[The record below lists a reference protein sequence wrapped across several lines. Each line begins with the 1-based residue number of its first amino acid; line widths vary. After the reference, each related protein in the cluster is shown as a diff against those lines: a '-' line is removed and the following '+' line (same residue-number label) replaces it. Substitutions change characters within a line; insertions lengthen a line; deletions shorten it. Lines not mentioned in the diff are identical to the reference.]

1 MCCQLHIAALIA
13 EYLKLKGTLTWG
25 ADTFAEISKNIP
37 RDETGLKI
45 DEGKS
50 QFQLKCKAKSPGTV
64 NTNRSFVLTCIEICA
79 FYCGKRGQYQN
90 LHKILRFVF
99 IIPC

>member
-13 EYLKLKGTLTWG
+13 EYLKLRGNNAWG
-25 ADTFAEISKNIP
+25 ADAFAEISMNIT

-50 QFQLKCKAKSPGTV
+50 NIDGVFNITLYYLRQDFYSKQLT
-64 NTNRSFVLTCIEICA
+64 
-79 FYCGKRGQYQN
+79 
-90 LHKILRFVF
+90 
-99 IIPC
+99 